1 MLIKFSGFS
10 LRDDFDDSSP
20 PPNGFVE
27 DVELFL
33 EQISQLP
40 RPSSSELNSIYY
52 VTGAMVRSQLRAK
65 SCDSC
70 SDILLSSS
78 TDVVLINPDVF
89 DEQCNEACKFM
100 NEINRGGFIP
110 HNDISFSLCQQCY
123 CIFNAIRIDPL
134 LEQKFLAIE
143 EKKHFLFVLYLLHW
157 LIFGQIT
164 QLC

>member
-1 MLIKFSGFS
+1 
-10 LRDDFDDSSP
+10 
-20 PPNGFVE
+20 
-27 DVELFL
+27 
-33 EQISQLP
+33 
-40 RPSSSELNSIYY
+40 
-52 VTGAMVRSQLRAK
+52 MVRSQLRAK

-89 DEQCNEACKFM
+89 DEACKFM

-110 HNDISFSLCQQCY
+110 PNDISFSFCQQCY

-143 EKKHFLFVLYLLHW
+143 EKNIFLFVLYLLHW